1 MALLIPSLDF
11 WTLLRIHFV
20 TVYRPIT
27 TMWDILHQCYQSQP
41 KLIDFLCSV
50 LDNPIAHP
58 NHTVKDGIILY
69 KGRALVP
76 TEIAL

>member
-11 WTLLRIHFV
+11 WTLLRIHFI
-20 TVYRPIT
+20 TVYRLVT
-27 TMWDILHQCYQSQP
+27 TMWDILNQCYQSQP
-41 KLIDFLCSV
+41 KLIDFLCFV